1 MIDSSVAAALRL
13 HTLGPARK
21 TRTLGCETTV
31 RSAQIN
37 DWALGSTNLPAMRI
51 AEQALPTGVR
61 VGGLPLSGLL
71 GASLLARFGT
81 LTLDYNAHRVI
92 LGGAVP
98 TSPRA
103 VPIEIVRRGRNDLIE
118 VRATIAGSSAQW
130 ILDTGSGSVTVAVHL
145 SAALGLPRVGRTQ
158 ISYGGGGCASKVGPV
173 RVSEWRT
180 DGVKLPSTIALTSS
194 DPVIARPAQGV
205 STAGLIGANVLAA
218 FGEATFDFTHRRLI
232 LGGAS

>member
-1 MIDSSVAAALRL
+1 MRSV
-13 HTLGPARK
+13 
-21 TRTLGCETTV
+21 
-31 RSAQIN
+31 QIN

-51 AEQALPTGVR
+51 AALALPTKIR

-71 GASLLARFGT
+71 GASLLARFET

-103 VPIEIVRRGRNDLIE
+103 VPIKIVRRRSNDLIE
-118 VRATIAGSSAQW
+118 VRATVAGSSGEW
-130 ILDTGSGSVTVAVHL
+130 TLDTGSERVAIAAHL
-145 SAALGLPRVGRTQ
+145 AAALGLPRAGRTQ
-158 ISYGGGGCASKVGPV
+158 ISYGAGGCASKVGRV

-180 DGVKLPSTIALTSS
+180 DGVKLPATIALTSS

-218 FGEATFDFTHRRLI
+218 FGETTFDFTHQRLI